1 MAEQKID
8 DVDIVVENQNSSFL
22 IRPENAEKIMSA
34 ILGYFGLHH
43 CSVHVNFVSEEDI
56 LSLNKEYREKN
67 RSTDVLSF
75 PQLEWKLPLTQD
87 WKNTCTSPYQL
98 CEDGQIMAGV
108 PVCLGDIIIS
118 PENARTNADDIGQ
131 SLDQELCFLMVHGLL
146 HLLGHDHIVPSE
158 EEVMLKEQ
166 RQMMSYLETKES
178 EPAWKGLLSEA
189 ESV

>member
-8 DVDIVVENQNSSFL
+8 DVEIVVENQNSPFL

-34 ILGYFGLHH
+34 ILHYFGLSH
-43 CSVHVNFVSEEDI
+43 CSVHVSFVSEDEI
-56 LSLNKEYREKN
+56 LSLNSEYREKK

-75 PQLEWKLPLTQD
+75 PQLEWRSPLTRD
-87 WKNTCTSPYQL
+87 WSDSCESPYDR
-98 CEDGQIMAGV
+98 CEDGQIMEGV

-118 PENARTNADDIGQ
+118 PENAKRNAVDIGQ
-131 SLDQELCFLMVHGLL
+131 SLDQELCFLMVHGIL
-146 HLLGHDHIVPSE
+146 HLFGHDHIEPSDE
-158 EEVMLKEQ
+158 EAMLKEQ
-166 RQMMSYLETKES
+166 RQMMSYLESRES